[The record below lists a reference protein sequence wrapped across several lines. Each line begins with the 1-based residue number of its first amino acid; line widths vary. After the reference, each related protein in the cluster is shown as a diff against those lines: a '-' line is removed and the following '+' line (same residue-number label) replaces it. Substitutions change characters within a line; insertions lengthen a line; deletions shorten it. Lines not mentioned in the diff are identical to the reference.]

1 MSAAIYP
8 ETYCSQCGVST
19 GPGTHGFSH
28 CADHT
33 LALGDTKSLKDV
45 RLRTIK
51 LHRQALDADLI
62 LSAYRIQQAINKI
75 DAELARRGEFVNA
88 VREAKSS

>member
-1 MSAAIYP
+1 MTIHP
-8 ETYCSQCGVST
+8 ETSCSQCGGSF

-33 LALGDTKSLKDV
+33 LAPVETQLLKEG

-51 LHRQALDADLI
+51 LHREAMDGDLV
-62 LSAYRIQQAINKI
+62 LGAYRIKQAIDKI
-75 DAELARRGEFVNA
+75 DAELARRGEYVNA
-88 VREAKSS
+88 VREAKQ

>member
-1 MSAAIYP
+1 MSTVFP
-8 ETYCSQCGVST
+8 ETSCSQCGGSF

-33 LALGDTKSLKDV
+33 LASGFTASLKEV

-51 LHRQALDADLI
+51 LHRQALDADLV
-62 LSAYRIQQAINKI
+62 LSAYRIEQAINKL
-75 DAELARRGEFVNA
+75 DAELARRGEYVNA
-88 VREAKSS
+88 VREAKL

>member
-1 MSAAIYP
+1 MTIHP
-8 ETYCSQCGVST
+8 ETSCSQCGAEF

-33 LALGDTKSLKDV
+33 LASTETASLKQA

-51 LHRQALDADLI
+51 LHREAFDADLI
-62 LSAYRIQQAINKI
+62 LAASRIAQAIDKL
-75 DAELARRGEFVNA
+75 DAELARRGEYLA
-88 VREAKSS
+88 ALKGAA

>member
-1 MSAAIYP
+1 MTTIFP
-8 ETYCSQCGVST
+8 ETSCSQCGGSF

-33 LALGDTKSLKDV
+33 LASGETQSLKEV

-51 LHRQALDADLI
+51 LHRQAMDADLI
-62 LSAYRIQQAINKI
+62 LSAYRIEKAISKL
-75 DAELARRGEFVNA
+75 DAELARRGEYVNA
-88 VREAKSS
+88 VREAKL